1 MATIFNNLKK
11 ITELYVPRAG
21 DEQEFVAKH
30 TVKTYDFQGKDSI
43 SQESPYDHIL
53 KNVAAVKAPPHAG
66 QDHGHDAPGES
77 EAAYHIPE
85 SRDSKIAKLSEMMG
99 KDEDEDEEDDE
110 EDEEEEEDEN
120 VKEAMDVVGVK
131 MHYHN
136 PKTNEKF
143 HEIHFTVPAAERLK
157 KQHEK
162 SGFKLVKKQAMTKK
176 DMKNMA
182 EGSKMARHDKLAK
195 ALKPKNQQELD
206 FIQKYKADLAKS
218 YLPKK
223 TQGVAEEAKQVDE
236 AAKGP
241 LHVVHVSFTNLAAV
255 GPHRST
261 MNYKVHAPDKEAAK
275 RYAERDLK
283 HKSRSGLK
291 AHSARL
297 VKEEAEQIDELKKS
311 TLASYIGKAA
321 GRLAASSRLQRDFE
335 KDGHTEIAG
344 EFQRQARKKRSGIEK
359 AANKLAKEEVEQ
371 VDEMMPLL
379 PKQKQ
384 IAKDLL
390 KKEMEDRKKQRND
403 NRQAG
408 TPKLSESD
416 NTDQRVATP
425 RANAPRGVEGLRH
438 RLQTIKK
445 QVINKT

>member
-30 TVKTYDFQGKDSI
+30 VVKTYDFQGKDSI

-53 KNVAAVKAPPHAG
+53 KNVAAIKAPPHAG

-99 KDEDEDEEDDE
+99 KDEDEDEDEE
-110 EDEEEEEDEN
+110 EDEDEDEDEEEDEN

-143 HEIHFTVPAAERLK
+143 HEIHFTVPAAERLR

-176 DMKNMA
+176 DMKNM
-182 EGSKMARHDKLAK
+182 
-195 ALKPKNQQELD
+195 
-206 FIQKYKADLAKS
+206 
-218 YLPKK
+218 
-223 TQGVAEEAKQVDE
+223 AEEAKQVDE

-283 HKSRSGLK
+283 HKSRSNLK

-297 VKEEAEQIDELKKS
+297 VKEEAEQVDEGLVKTIKRGMAGWGAGGFDKDKPKDVINRVKGQDTDVLKILSDPAARKGKGSPAELQQKAISRELKKRGQGV
-311 TLASYIGKAA
+311 A
-321 GRLAASSRLQRDFE
+321 
-335 KDGHTEIAG
+335 
-344 EFQRQARKKRSGIEK
+344 
-359 AANKLAKEEVEQ
+359 EEVEQ

-425 RANAPRGVEGLRH
+425 RANAPRGVEGMRH